1 MGTKLHKHGGFVSS
15 PPHQLTFSPCMASLN
30 SLEPLLSLAKRK
42 GFVFQS
48 SEIYGGLNG
57 CWDFGPLG
65 VELLRN
71 IKDAWWKA
79 MTYRADIVGI
89 DASILMHP
97 RTWEASGH
105 VQQFSDP
112 MIDNKTSKARHR
124 ADNLIEDFAARMR
137 AKGKTDVA
145 QQIDTRMAAV
155 ATNADLY
162 DIIMD
167 FAIPDPVSGTTDWT
181 EVRNFNLMFSTHVGP
196 VADDKSVVYLRPET
210 AQGIFVNMKNVME
223 SARLKPPFGIAQIGK
238 SFRNEINTKNFLFRT
253 REFEQMEMQFFIPPG
268 TEGEWFEYWRQERWA
283 WFTSLGIN
291 SEHLRRKPHER
302 LAHYAAAAEDIE
314 YLFPFGWGEVEGVH
328 SRTDFDLMRHQEF
341 SGKKLEYVDT
351 ATRERYVPY
360 VIETAVGATRTF
372 MAVLCDAYTEEEIDG
387 GDGTTETR
395 TVLRLKPSLAPVTA
409 AILPLVNKD
418 GMPEAA
424 QQLRADLQRHFRVDY
439 DTSGAIGRRY
449 RRQDEVG
456 TPFCITIDGQT
467 TSDNTV
473 TIRHRDSMQQ
483 ERVNVADVAAVIGA
497 RLLQP

>member
-1 MGTKLHKHGGFVSS
+1 MTTNLD
-15 PPHQLTFSPCMASLN
+15 TI
-30 SLEPLLSLAKRK
+30 LSLAKRK

-79 MTYRADIVGI
+79 MTYRTDIVGL

-97 RTWEASGH
+97 RVWEASGH

-112 MIDNKTSKARHR
+112 MIDNRTSKARYR
-124 ADNLIEDFAARMR
+124 ADNLIEDHIQRLR
-137 AKGKTDVA
+137 DKGKSADA
-145 QQIDTRMAAV
+145 DTLEQRLSSAAS
-155 ATNADLY
+155 NDDLY
-162 DIIMD
+162 AIIMD
-167 FAIPDPVSGTTDWT
+167 AGIKDPVSGTTDWT
-181 EVRNFNLMFSTHVGP
+181 EVRNFNLMFKTHVGP
-196 VADDKSVVYLRPET
+196 LADESNAVYLRPET

-223 SARLKPPFGIAQIGK
+223 SSRLKPPFGIAQIGK

-253 REFEQMEMQFFIPPG
+253 REVEQMEMQFFVAPG
-268 TEGEWFEYWRQERWA
+268 SEAEWFEYWREERWR
-283 WFTSLGIN
+283 WFTGLGIQPN
-291 SEHLRRKPHER
+291 HLRRKPHEK

-314 YLFPFGWGEVEGVH
+314 YLFPFGWGEVEGIH
-328 SRTDFDLMRHQEF
+328 SRTDFDLKQHQEY
-341 SGKKLEYVDT
+341 SGKKLEFVDT

-372 MAVLCDAYTEEEIDG
+372 MAVLCDAYNEEAVPTADG
-387 GDGTTETR
+387 GQETR
-395 TVLRLKPSLAPVTA
+395 SVLRFKPDLAPITVA
-409 AILPLVNKD
+409 VFPLVNKD

-424 QQLRADLQRHFRVDY
+424 DKIYTSLRKHFRAEY

-456 TPFCITIDGQT
+456 TPFCVTIDGQT
-467 TSDNTV
+467 VSDGTV
-473 TIRHRDSMQQ
+473 TLRDRDTMHQIRL
-483 ERVNVADVAAVIGA
+483 NADHLVTEIHSKIAGTW
-497 RLLQP
+497 